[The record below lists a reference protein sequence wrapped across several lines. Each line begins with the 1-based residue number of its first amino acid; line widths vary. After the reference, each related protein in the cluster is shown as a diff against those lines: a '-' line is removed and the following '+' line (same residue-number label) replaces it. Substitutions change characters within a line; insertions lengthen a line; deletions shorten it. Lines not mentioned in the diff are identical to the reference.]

1 MATHDKRTPD
11 WLIERLALGE
21 LDAAA
26 AADVRARL
34 TAEGRDA
41 DVAVA
46 AIGASNREILDS
58 LPPPRVAAAV
68 RERAGRKA
76 PRPSW
81 LMAMPVLAAGVAA
94 LVLVARPTPTTTTTT
109 TTGHEIELESTRIK
123 GMAKVHVY
131 KHGKSGDAK
140 LTDGAPATR
149 GDLIQLTYSAGTN
162 GNFGAL
168 ISIDGRGHV
177 TQHLPESAAEIAPRL
192 SAKGE
197 VKLPSAYEL
206 DDAPAFE
213 RFFLVTSESPFAMSP
228 VLDAARALAARP
240 AEARLQK
247 LPLPA
252 SLNQDALTLAK
263 LPKETP

>member
-1 MATHDKRTPD
+1 MATHDTKTPD

-26 AADVRARL
+26 AADVRQRL
-34 TAEGRDA
+34 AAEGRDA
-41 DVAVA
+41 DVAIA
-46 AIGASNREILDS
+46 ALGASNREILES
-58 LPPPRVAAAV
+58 LPPARVAAAV

-76 PRPSW
+76 KRASW
-81 LMAMPVLAAGVAA
+81 LFAMPVLAAGVAA
-94 LVLVARPTPTTTTTT
+94 LVLVARPHTTT
-109 TTGHEIELESTRIK
+109 TTGHEIALEDDTRIK
-123 GMAKVHVY
+123 GLAKVHVY
-131 KHGKSGDAK
+131 KHGKAGDAK
-140 LTDGAPATR
+140 LADGALAAR
-149 GDLIQLTYSAGTN
+149 GDLIQLTYNAGGR

-177 TQHLPESAAEIAPRL
+177 TQHLPEGAAEIAPRL

-213 RFFLVTSESPFAMSP
+213 RFFLITSDSPFAMSP

-240 AEARLQK
+240 ADARLQK

-252 SLNQDALTLAK
+252 SLEQDALTLAK
-263 LPKETP
+263 TAKETP

>member
-1 MATHDKRTPD
+1 MSTHETKTPD

-26 AADVRARL
+26 AADVRQRL
-34 TAEGRDA
+34 AAEGRDA
-41 DVAVA
+41 DVAIA
-46 AIGASNREILDS
+46 AITASNREILDS
-58 LPPPRVAAAV
+58 LPPARVAAAV

-76 PRPSW
+76 PRRSW
-81 LMAMPVLAAGVAA
+81 LMAVPVLAAGVAA
-94 LVLVARPTPTTTTTT
+94 LVLVARPSTTT
-109 TTGHEIELESTRIK
+109 TTGHEITLEDDTRIK
-123 GMAKVHVY
+123 GLAKVHVY
-131 KHGKSGDAK
+131 KHGKAGDAK
-140 LTDGAPATR
+140 LSDGAPASR

-177 TQHLPESAAEIAPRL
+177 TQHLPEGAAEIAPRL

-213 RFFLVTSESPFAMSP
+213 RFFLVTSETPFAMSP

-240 AEARLQK
+240 PDARLQK

-252 SLNQDALTLAK
+252 SLSQDALTLAK
-263 LPKETP
+263 PAKETP